1 MPLCSNNRSK
11 GKLGITFYRFSVDK
25 YAKESW
31 IARIRGDVGKN
42 FQVSDCGLRL
52 QAKQAL
58 SLINL
63 FKVILSTRIMCRAE
77 LLFYFVPMYF
87 YCRNKTLQLFFRF
100 QEAKMQRFARN
111 ILNHRQTFER
121 PSLGYVYN
129 LRKSSVPSVLCCTM
143 PGTVPSPN
151 NQQMQK
157 ELNLSSSFPEK
168 VVRKSDGLKYSEQT
182 FASRNLKNNCNVLL
196 RAIKVQK
203 QQLGSTHNS
212 SRSNYFEQIDYR

>member
-1 MPLCSNNRSK
+1 
-11 GKLGITFYRFSVDK
+11 
-25 YAKESW
+25 
-31 IARIRGDVGKN
+31 
-42 FQVSDCGLRL
+42 
-52 QAKQAL
+52 
-58 SLINL
+58 
-63 FKVILSTRIMCRAE
+63 MCRAE

-100 QEAKMQRFARN
+100 QQAEMQRFARN

-129 LRKSSVPSVLCCTM
+129 LKKGSVPSVLRWTM
-143 PGTVPSPN
+143 PGTMPSPN

-182 FASRNLKNNCNVLL
+182 FVLL
-196 RAIKVQK
+196 EI
-203 QQLGSTHNS
+203 
-212 SRSNYFEQIDYR
+212 